1 MASSARTQCHISGET
16 SSYGLVEFG
25 VPVITFPS
33 GPLYGEHRCKAA
45 TSLSGNDCDA
55 SAEDEDPKG
64 PTESA
69 ECDELS
75 PSTAHSE
82 IAGCG
87 VTGSVTSALD
97 SPDSAASG
105 FSRRNFSGV
114 KKADSGKPSETGET
128 QLGTPK

>member
-16 SSYGLVEFG
+16 SSYGLVESG

-55 SAEDEDPKG
+55 SAEEEVAKG
-64 PTESA
+64 PMESA

-75 PSTAHSE
+75 PSSAHSE

-87 VTGSVTSALD
+87 VTGSVTSAL
-97 SPDSAASG
+97 DSAASG